1 MHSGLD
7 FLVVAS
13 GPSEELGGLTL
24 PRAGVVLSGNPA
36 LGDSYLHELVHA
48 VLGPSQ
54 TSNYLLDEGMATWLG
69 GARGRSYREMLG
81 LLRRYQ
87 LDHAAVRLEDLLHGD
102 FAPERGSAQA
112 QTDALK
118 ATGAMFVNAVY
129 RRRGTAGLVALNTA
143 AGGEDATLEVIVR
156 EVRRFGNALTEVRV
170 PNSDVI
176 GIAIAPVVAQAVPRS
191 LAMARV
197 TLYDRACTGVVAP
210 GSSTVAE

>member
-1 MHSGLD
+1 M
-7 FLVVAS
+7 
-13 GPSEELGGLTL
+13 
-24 PRAGVVLSGNPA
+24 LSGNPA

-118 ATGAMFVNAVY
+118 ATGAMFVYAVY
-129 RRRGTAGLVALNTA
+129 RRRGTAGLVALNAA
-143 AGGEDATLEVIVR
+143 AGGEDATLEVMR
-156 EVRRFGNALTEVRV
+156 QEL
-170 PNSDVI
+170 PNYASDLNRWWRT
-176 GIAIAPVVAQAVPRS
+176 AAVQ
-191 LAMARV
+191 
-197 TLYDRACTGVVAP
+197 
-210 GSSTVAE
+210 